1 MRSSWKLKPVEFAFQ
16 RSSKIENVDK
26 VREIKLWSKGTR
38 IFSDLLERDL
48 QVYNGLKFINVQV
61 KMEMLGF
68 FIGSFVLS
76 KRITSDIHHKTKR
89 NKRGRQKKKKK

>member
-1 MRSSWKLKPVEFAFQ
+1 
-16 RSSKIENVDK
+16 
-26 VREIKLWSKGTR
+26 
-38 IFSDLLERDL
+38 LEKDL
-48 QVYNGLKFINVQV
+48 QVYNGVKFIGVPV
-61 KMEMLGF
+61 KPEMLGF